1 MHFNIYL
8 VSEMKKTYLVLTF
21 FMLTLISVVS
31 SAATVS
37 FWAYG
42 SDDKSDQPKFLFNSK
57 GSSSN
62 HKDVAIKYVI
72 DRQKWDIN
80 SAKFM
85 LKAVDDNNR
94 GNHCTGFGSFSC
106 ADSTG
111 KYYDGKEY
119 PVISKID
126 GTSNIFAS
134 KTEISTY
141 GWYDLGLD
149 VTSYLLNDKN
159 NTFTARV
166 KASIKSDYWYK
177 NAKLV
182 IDYDLKPVPVPAAI
196 WLLGPALL
204 GLTGLKRKPVAE
216 A

>member
-1 MHFNIYL
+1 
-8 VSEMKKTYLVLTF
+8 MKKTHLL
-21 FMLTLISVVS
+21 LATLILALS
-31 SAATVS
+31 SAASFAATVS

-42 SDDKSDQPKFLFNSK
+42 SSDKADQPKLLFNK

-62 HKDVAIKYVI
+62 HKNIAIKYVI
-72 DRQKWDIN
+72 DRQKWNIN

-94 GNHCTGFGSFSC
+94 GNHCTGFGSKPC
-106 ADSTG
+106 ADSSG
-111 KYYDGKEY
+111 RFYDGTEY

-126 GTSNIFAS
+126 GTKNIFTS
-134 KTEISTY
+134 ITEISKY

-166 KASIKSDYWYK
+166 KASINSDYWYK
-177 NAKLV
+177 NSKLV
-182 IDYDLKPVPVPAAI
+182 INYDLKPVPVPAAI
-196 WLLGPALL
+196 WLFGSALL
-204 GLTGLKRKPVAE
+204 GLTGLKRKLSAE